1 MTGTLSTS
9 LASLLGGV
17 RDGRSAFLMDADGVL
32 VAASGDS
39 PAIAE
44 PLAGEYVGVLREA
57 ASLCEAEDWGT
68 LRALAVRGRALRAV
82 LLPASGGL
90 VIGLTG
96 GPASL
101 LSQLRQTAGAAAPAF
116 RNL

>member
-9 LASLLGGV
+9 LASLLDGV

-32 VAASGDS
+32 VAVSGDS

-44 PLAGEYVGVLREA
+44 PLAGEYVGILHEA
-57 ASLCEAEDWGT
+57 VSLCEAEGWGA
-68 LRALAVRGRALRAV
+68 LRALAVRGKALRV
-82 LLPASGGL
+82 VMVPASGGL
-90 VIGLTG
+90 TVGLSG
-96 GPASL
+96 GPASF

-116 RNL
+116 RNP